1 MFKCLEIV
9 RRKVRESKYYKYGC
23 GGASKAVRFW
33 ERAYI
38 FSALEKVAKTASY
51 LNSKTVH

>member
-23 GGASKAVRFW
+23 SGASKAVRFW
-33 ERAYI
+33 ERTYI
-38 FSALEKVAKTASY
+38 FSALEKVAKTTSY
-51 LNSKTVH
+51 LN